1 MKIKKN
7 QWLIVLTF
15 WLIVLLA
22 CGRAK
27 ETPQTAEGA
36 VEIGG
41 SAATE
46 EPAEAEAP
54 AATEEPAE
62 AEAEAPAA
70 TEEPAEAEAPAATE
84 EPAEA
89 EAPAATEEPAEAE
102 APAASPEDATSVI
115 LESAVNLKELESYR
129 AKATTEMGGQT
140 IKALYEYDLPDNV
153 HMVMDV
159 AGQTTEMIIIGDD
172 TYLKAGDSWTKM
184 PDTGAGSD
192 SMGATV
198 AQFDL
203 SQENVLDARLEGTE
217 DVAGVPC
224 QKYVYTASIPDSP
237 PMEITTWIGL
247 EDGLPYKI
255 VSQSGADMIVTQEL
269 YDFNAGITIE
279 APLE

>member
-46 EPAEAEAP
+46 EPV
-54 AATEEPAE
+54 
-62 AEAEAPAA
+62 EAEAPAA

-89 EAPAATEEPAEAE
+89 EAPPATEEAPEAE
-102 APAASPEDATSVI
+102 APAASPEDATNAI

-129 AKATTEMGGQT
+129 AKGITEMGGQT
-140 IKALYEYDLPDNV
+140 ISVLYEYDLPDNL
-153 HMVMDV
+153 HMVTEV
-159 AGQTTEMIIIGDD
+159 AGQTTEMIIIGAD
-172 TYLKAGDSWTKM
+172 TYLKAGDTWTQM

-192 SMGATV
+192 SMGTTV
-198 AQFDL
+198 VQINL
-203 SQENVLDARLEGTE
+203 SRENVLDARLAGTE
-217 DVAGVPC
+217 DVAGVSC
-224 QKYVYTASIPDSP
+224 QKYVYTASFPDTP
-237 PMEITTWIGL
+237 PMEVTVWIGL
-247 EDGLPYKI
+247 EDGLPYKV
-255 VSQSGADMIVTQEL
+255 VSQAGADMIVTQEL
-269 YDFNAGITIE
+269 YDFNADITIE